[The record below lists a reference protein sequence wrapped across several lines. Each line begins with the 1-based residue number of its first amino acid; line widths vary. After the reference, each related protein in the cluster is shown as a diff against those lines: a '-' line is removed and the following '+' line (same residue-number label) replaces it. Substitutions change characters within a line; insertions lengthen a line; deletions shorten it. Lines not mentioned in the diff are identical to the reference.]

1 MNKKLFD
8 ALKQAYPQLGLS
20 DEILRHHADM
30 LAATLTITDDNLA
43 AVVAAQGDYLK
54 GLQAENDKRATS
66 AIAKA
71 KATAEADKQAAIDEA
86 VKAAI
91 EAERKRAAAEAK
103 KKADEAA
110 EAERKAEQARTE
122 PEYLTAFRKELEAK
136 EKKAA
141 EREAALGKR
150 IDDLLKVNESQG
162 AALSTLQKE
171 NEAMKAKAA
180 KAAREALINNTAKE
194 LGIPGWRID
203 EGFVL
208 ADDADESA
216 IKETLGKVANNL
228 KVNTMQGSG
237 GFVLDDNRKVTDEE
251 AAAIADRLMK

>member
-91 EAERKRAAAEAK
+91 ETERKRAAAEAK

-110 EAERKAEQARTE
+110 EAEKARTE

>member
-30 LAATLTITDDNLA
+30 LAATITITDENLA

-71 KATAEADKQAAIDEA
+71 KAAAEAEKQAAIDEA
-86 VKAAI
+86 VKAAV
-91 EAERKRAAAEAK
+91 EADRKRANDEAK
-103 KKADEAA
+103 KKADE
-110 EAERKAEQARTE
+110 EAKRKSERTE
-122 PEYLTAFRKELEAK
+122 PEYLTAFRKELEEK
-136 EKKAA
+136 EKLAA
-141 EREAALGKR
+141 DREAALGKR
-150 IDDLLKVNESQG
+150 IDDLLKVNETQG

-194 LGIPGWRID
+194 LGIPSWRID

-237 GFVLDDNRKVTDEE
+237 GFVLDDSRKVTDEE

>member
-30 LAATLTITDDNLA
+30 LAATITITDENLA

-71 KATAEADKQAAIDEA
+71 KATAEAEKQVAIDEA
-86 VKAAI
+86 VKAAV
-91 EAERKRAAAEAK
+91 EAERKRANDEAK
-103 KKADEAA
+103 KKADE
-110 EAERKAEQARTE
+110 EAKRKSERTE
-122 PEYLTAFRKELEAK
+122 PEYLKAFRKELEEK
-136 EKKAA
+136 EKLAA
-141 EREAALGKR
+141 DREAALGKR
-150 IDDLLKVNESQG
+150 IDDLLKANETQG

-194 LGIPGWRID
+194 LGIPSWRID

-237 GFVLDDNRKVTDEE
+237 GFVLDDSRKVTDEE